1 MRTRITFHC
10 PLPKLSSQPWSCQA
24 SLLERWVITL
34 AHRRLERTAAIGWNG
49 QWNFVRVDR
58 RTSSSTWRSLQDHL
72 GLRNGQP
79 DGGGYVLRFRIV
91 FTHASNSSMR
101 CIRSVGEVNGV
112 PFSGGGR
119 PEEYTHARLGNY
131 RFPVI
136 VWQSL
141 YGLDLSC
148 SDTHPARPSHF
159 GSSGR
164 LAPFGYRALPA
175 PAGRVRTWFGS
186 RAFSTWSG

>member
-1 MRTRITFHC
+1 MSSGDTSISRVTKRGRPLAWYPVIVNTLACLRRSSTPEVLDMRTRITFHC

-34 AHRRLERTAAIGWNG
+34 AHRRLQRTAAIGWNG

-79 DGGGYVLRFRIV
+79 DGGGYVLHFRIV
-91 FTHASNSSMR
+91 FTHASKSSMR
-101 CIRSVGEVNGV
+101 CLRSEAEGKGV

-119 PEEYTHARLGNY
+119 PEEYTAIRLGN
-131 RFPVI
+131 
-136 VWQSL
+136 
-141 YGLDLSC
+141 D
-148 SDTHPARPSHF
+148 
-159 GSSGR
+159 
-164 LAPFGYRALPA
+164 
-175 PAGRVRTWFGS
+175 
-186 RAFSTWSG
+186 